1 MKPATPRVDYFD
13 DTHQYFVNGV
23 EVPSVSKLVTFAT
36 GDTLKDIPKEVLRTA
51 SVYGTAVH
59 NAIEKFEKSG
69 EVQLF
74 FDEIIG
80 QYNELKAQAQLD
92 IADMEQIITDGKY
105 YAGRYD
111 ILAKNGYLFDI
122 KTNSK
127 PMMDKWS
134 WQLSLYYHA
143 LGEYKEKGYILYL
156 PKKGKHKLIEVP
168 THRKNAV
175 IALVKM
181 YYEKHITNRNG

>member
-74 FDEIIG
+74 FDEIIA
-80 QYNELKAQAQLD
+80 QYNELK
-92 IADMEQIITDGKY
+92 
-105 YAGRYD
+105 
-111 ILAKNGYLFDI
+111 
-122 KTNSK
+122 
-127 PMMDKWS
+127 
-134 WQLSLYYHA
+134 
-143 LGEYKEKGYILYL
+143 
-156 PKKGKHKLIEVP
+156 V
-168 THRKNAV
+168 
-175 IALVKM
+175 
-181 YYEKHITNRNG
+181 